1 MTDMSVSFPR
11 QGAPWEK
18 RLCLVHLHLLRSKHH
33 VTNFSWTGRIQQSLK
48 VIYLTP
54 RWLVCELLIAWY
66 HQGNRALVLQFC
78 LLFFICKKGGITSKP
93 WACVWSAIE
102 WPRHGAGWMK
112 WVCGTQWS
120 ASAPEDRVA
129 GVVLELRH
137 PQKEELLM
145 LCVLLCAH
153 PPHTSNPHGQE
164 TGPPRGKEESLC
176 FLLRPFDSC
185 PSPSGLTSTG
195 NLLLHVCW
203 LGKSS
208 FTAAW
213 RRAGSLGG

>member
-11 QGAPWEK
+11 QGAPWGK
-18 RLCLVHLHLLRSKHH
+18 RLCLIHLHLLRSKHH

-93 WACVWSAIE
+93 WTCVWSAIE

-112 WVCGTQWS
+112 WVCRTRL
-120 ASAPEDRVA
+120 P
-129 GVVLELRH
+129 
-137 PQKEELLM
+137 
-145 LCVLLCAH
+145 
-153 PPHTSNPHGQE
+153 
-164 TGPPRGKEESLC
+164 PPRGQGGRSRLGAKAPTEGRTADALC
-176 FLLRPFDSC
+176 PALCPPASHFKPTWAGNRP
-185 PSPSGLTSTG
+185 TS
-195 NLLLHVCW
+195 
-203 LGKSS
+203 
-208 FTAAW
+208 
-213 RRAGSLGG
+213 R